1 MKPFSC
7 RSPEEIVGDEERFDG
22 LRLDGSLDVFLAIK
36 SSRRLTL
43 EHRVEGFEP
52 FDFTGRFRVRHLGNH
67 SRVLQHFLQRV
78 LEAGRSVDQ
87 HELALVVEQYFV
99 VGLDGLLEH
108 VFVELVFDEA
118 RRRHQ
123 DALDDV
129 EVDVSD
135 DSLHH
140 SFIELGEAL
149 KHEKLLSALR
159 LIVPSTNLLVL
170 RRLIL
175 SLSRNRH
182 VNLTPH
188 NGHVRGDEADVCDS
202 LLHDDSSNVSVLRDI
217 TCRIDP
223 AERN

>member
-1 MKPFSC
+1 MKLFSC

-87 HELALVVEQYFV
+87 HELALVVEQHFV

-149 KHEKLLSALR
+149 KHEKLSSAFR
-159 LIVPSTNLLVL
+159 SIVPSTNLLVL

-175 SLSRNRH
+175 PLSRNRH